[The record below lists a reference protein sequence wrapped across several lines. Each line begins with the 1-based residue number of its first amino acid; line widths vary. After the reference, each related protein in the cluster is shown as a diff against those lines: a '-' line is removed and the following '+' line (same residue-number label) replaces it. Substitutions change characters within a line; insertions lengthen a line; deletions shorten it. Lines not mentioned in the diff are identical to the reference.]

1 MTGTGATEL
10 GWLARL
16 RERADRSG
24 TLRRFR
30 KHRAA
35 QAGGALVLAFLV
47 MAALA
52 PFLAPFG
59 PEEIDL
65 QANLQRPSWRHPL
78 GTDSLG
84 RDILARI
91 VYGAR
96 VSMTIGVVSVGLAL
110 LVGVPI
116 GAFSGYKG
124 AWADRTIMRTVDVI
138 LSFPTI
144 LLAIIVITVLGPG
157 LFKAMI
163 AIGIAEV
170 PVYARLMRGAVLT
183 VKGREF
189 VEAARTSG
197 GSERRVLWRHILPNC
212 LPPLIVQSAL
222 LFASA
227 ILSAAYLGFLGLGAQ
242 PPTPEWGSM
251 LSKGRDFLRVAPHV
265 SIFPGV
271 TIMVTVLGFNL
282 FSDGLR
288 DALDPRM
295 KV

>member
-1 MTGTGATEL
+1 MTGTGATAL

-35 QAGGALVLAFLV
+35 QAGGAVVLAFV
-47 MAALA
+47 VVAALA
-52 PFLAPFG
+52 PPLAPYG
-59 PEEIDL
+59 PDEIDL

-91 VYGAR
+91 IYGAR
-96 VSMTIGVVSVGLAL
+96 VSMSIGLVSVGLAL
-110 LVGVPI
+110 LVGVPV

-124 AWADRTIMRTVDVI
+124 AWADRAIMRTVDVI

-189 VEAARTSG
+189 VEAARACG
-197 GSERRVLWRHILPNC
+197 GSERRLLWRHILPNC

-242 PPTPEWGSM
+242 PPTPEWGNM

-265 SIFPGV
+265 SIFPGL

-282 FSDGLR
+282 FGDGLR